1 MNLQKSK
8 RAGEVIVNSLAV
20 MTDFERKC
28 IQILRHANDLFEKK
42 DSSELPGCIK
52 DLFSNQFSRF
62 LISD

>member
-28 IQILRHANDLFEKK
+28 IKYSDMLMICSKKKIPLNYPVVLKICFQINLVDFLF
-42 DSSELPGCIK
+42 
-52 DLFSNQFSRF
+52 QT
-62 LISD
+62 